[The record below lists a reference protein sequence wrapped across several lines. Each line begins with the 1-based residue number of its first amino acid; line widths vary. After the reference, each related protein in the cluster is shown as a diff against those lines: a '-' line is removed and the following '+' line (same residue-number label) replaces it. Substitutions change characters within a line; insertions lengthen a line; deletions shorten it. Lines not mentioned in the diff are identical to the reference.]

1 MNGNLTTCSLL
12 VSKYDF
18 SYIYSIM
25 SFTGESKGFINYIYE
40 RYKNLRIKDIT
51 LLFEGQITH
60 QVMKAL
66 TSLVEEQ
73 LDEIEDDMV
82 LRRVYHVMVESLQNI
97 NRHAESYEYRGHP
110 YPGMGLV
117 LVAKNKERFQV
128 TTGNIVENAH
138 AEEISLFLGKLNSMG
153 QDDLDDLYKK
163 QLREGIVSPKGGA
176 GLGFIDIRR
185 KTGNNLDYSFVK
197 IDKETTFFIFT
208 SIISR

>member
-1 MNGNLTTCSLL
+1 
-12 VSKYDF
+12 
-18 SYIYSIM
+18 M
-25 SFTGESKGFINYIYE
+25 SFSGNSKGFINYIYE
-40 RYKNLRIKDIT
+40 RYNDLSLKDIS
-51 LLFEGQITH
+51 LVFEGQITH

-66 TSLVEEQ
+66 TGLVEQQ
-73 LDEIEDDMV
+73 LDDVEDDRV

-117 LVAKNKERFQV
+117 LVAKNSERFQV
-128 TTGNIVENAH
+128 TTGNIVENGH
-138 AEEISLFLGKLNSMG
+138 GEELALFLGKLNNMD
-153 QDDLDDLYKK
+153 QDTLDDLYKK

-185 KTGNNLDYSFVK
+185 KTGNYLDYSFVK
-197 IDKETTFFIFT
+197 IDKETRFFIFT